1 MTAPVITN
9 FRRQMLEHWI
19 EQAIA
24 LLDQMDGDPDIEDDD
39 READDAE
46 RDMPGLIRGGAGL

>member
-1 MTAPVITN
+1 MTAAVITS

-24 LLDQMDGDPDIEDDD
+24 LLDQMDGDPDLEDDD
-39 READDAE
+39 SEADDAE
-46 RDMPGLIRGGAGL
+46 RDMPGRIWGAAGL

>member
-1 MTAPVITN
+1 MTAAVITS
-9 FRRQMLEHWI
+9 FRRAMLERWI
-19 EQAIA
+19 EYAIA
-24 LLDQMDGDPDIEDDD
+24 LLDQMDGDPDYEGDD

>member
-1 MTAPVITN
+1 MTAAAITA

-24 LLDQMDGDPDIEDDD
+24 LLDQMDGDPDLEDDD